1 MKSMHVVATF
11 EQSIYLEMALT
22 ALEQKGI
29 AKEDILAVPLGK
41 RTEPRRMFDT
51 IHRADGYSVFDAAAV
66 LGTVFMLLG
75 TVYGYVLRW
84 GPIIWG
90 LIGAIF
96 GMLLGFLIKYAI
108 VKKSRK
114 GLDRGG
120 SGITS
125 EVVVIVQ
132 CEESKWETVEQ
143 ILWENTALGISKL

>member
-29 AKEDILAVPLGK
+29 AKEDILAIPLGK
-41 RTEPRRMFDT
+41 RAVPRRMFDT

-75 TVYGYVLRW
+75 TVYGYVLKW

-108 VKKSRK
+108 VKKSSK
-114 GLDRGG
+114 GLDRGHR
-120 SGITS
+120 GITS

-132 CEESKWETVEQ
+132 CEQSKWETVEQ
-143 ILWENTALGISKL
+143 ILWENTALGISKI

>member
-1 MKSMHVVATF
+1 MKSMHVIATF
-11 EQSIYLEMALT
+11 EQSIYLEMALS

-29 AKEDILAVPLGK
+29 AKGDILAVPLGK
-41 RTEPRRMFDT
+41 RAEPRRMFDT
-51 IHRADGYSVFDAAAV
+51 IHRADGHSVFDTAAV
-66 LGTVFMLLG
+66 LGTVLMLLG
-75 TVYGYVLRW
+75 TVYGYVLKW

-90 LIGAIF
+90 LIGAIS

-108 VKKSRK
+108 VKKSNK
-114 GLDRGG
+114 GLDRGPG
-120 SGITS
+120 GITS

>member
-1 MKSMHVVATF
+1 
-11 EQSIYLEMALT
+11 
-22 ALEQKGI
+22 
-29 AKEDILAVPLGK
+29 
-41 RTEPRRMFDT
+41 
-51 IHRADGYSVFDAAAV
+51 
-66 LGTVFMLLG
+66 MLLG
-75 TVYGYVLRW
+75 TVYGYVLKW

-114 GLDRGG
+114 GLDRGR

-143 ILWENTALGISKL
+143 ILWENTALGISKI